1 MNNQSNIQN
10 SQRTTPTFPGTPE
23 PLGPVP
29 APSPRQAGGIPAPP
43 LSAAV
48 SSKNQHKPECMAIPR
63 LVFVR
68 AEQDARGRWTRHH
81 HTSTG
86 GRIPITQ
93 DGFLIQSGCEC
104 LPGDSFLTIAQLQG
118 MVTTAKKLS
127 KQHTEGGNSK

>member
-1 MNNQSNIQN
+1 MNNQSNTQN
-10 SQRTTPTFPGTPE
+10 AQPTIPTFPSTPA

-29 APSPRQAGGIPAPP
+29 APSPRQAEGIPVPP
-43 LSAAV
+43 LSSAD
-48 SSKNQHKPECMAIPR
+48 SSKKQNKPECAAIPH

-104 LPGDSFLTIAQLQG
+104 LPGDAFLTLAQLQR
-118 MVTTAKKLS
+118 MVTAAKKLS
-127 KQHTEGGNSK
+127 KQHKEGGISK